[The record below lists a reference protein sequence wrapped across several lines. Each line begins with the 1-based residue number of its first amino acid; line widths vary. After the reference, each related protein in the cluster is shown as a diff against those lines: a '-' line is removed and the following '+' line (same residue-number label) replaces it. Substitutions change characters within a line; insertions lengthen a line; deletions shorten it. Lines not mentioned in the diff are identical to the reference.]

1 MSDMI
6 TRLSAPPYSDLGP
19 DEKLPPIFGPGE
31 TPALELWLQKRRDL
45 LERWRDVLGHSSYP
59 DFDTTPQIVD
69 QFDLGPSHATL
80 YRQPNSPTTRQQV
93 LVLRPEGAADTPRPC
108 AVVPFYDPDRMAG
121 YDLKTR
127 QPLSP
132 ERRTTRFGRHLVEHG
147 FVVACVEAF
156 PYNTVADPGTTENFA
171 WWRAGAAKVLAENPA
186 WTGMGKLIADT
197 RLATD
202 LLLSLP
208 GVDPD
213 RVLIIGHSLGG
224 KMATYNG
231 CLDERIKAT
240 IASDLGIGYTFTN
253 WQDPWYLGRKFGEGM
268 NGLAHHHLLAL
279 HAPRPYLLVAGLYDG
294 PASWQYLNA
303 AREVYALYGKGQNIG
318 CFDHATGH
326 QPTEESMVAAYQW
339 LCEQFGLPTEPW
351 TI

>member
-231 CLDERIKAT
+231 YLDERIKAT

>member
-1 MSDMI
+1 MTDMT

-19 DEKLPPIFGPGE
+19 DQDLAPLFGPDE
-31 TPALELWLQKRRDL
+31 TPSPALWRKRRQEL
-45 LERWRDVLGHSSYP
+45 LARWRDVLGHPSYAP
-59 DFDTTPQIVD
+59 FDTTPEVVD
-69 QFDLGPSHATL
+69 SFELPRCRATL

-93 LVLRPEGAADTPRPC
+93 LVLRPEAAGDSPRPG

-127 QPLSP
+127 RPLP
-132 ERRTTRFGRHLVEHG
+132 EHRTTQFGRHLVENG
-147 FVVACVEAF
+147 FIVACVEAF
-156 PYNTVADPGTTENFA
+156 PYNTVPDPGTGANFA
-171 WWRAGAAKVLAENPA
+171 WWHAGAAKVLADNPE

-202 LLLSLP
+202 LLLAQP
-208 GVDPD
+208 DVDPE

-231 CLDERIKAT
+231 ALDERIKAT
-240 IASDLGIGYTFTN
+240 IASDLGIGYGFTN
-253 WQDPWYLGRKFGEGM
+253 WQDPWYLGRKFGAGM
-268 NGLAHHHLLAL
+268 GGLAHHHLLAL
-279 HAPRPYLLVAGLYDG
+279 HAPRPYLLIAGQFDG

-303 AREVYALYGKGQNIG
+303 ARAAYALYGKEKAIG
-318 CFDHATGH
+318 CFDHASGH
-326 QPTEESMVAAYQW
+326 QPTEESMVAAYRW

-351 TI
+351 RI